1 MVRKS
6 CWFFLI
12 LATILFLVGCEEKQT
27 KGEDSSRVAVKN
39 ASQADGKQKEESKN
53 NGDKKI
59 PTNIKLSGEIVN
71 ENGKIVVKGK
81 SNLMKGTYVEIDWL
95 DRPFS
100 IRNPICLLCEKGT
113 VVDKHGNFTF
123 EIPQDLQDHE
133 YVLVTIE
140 VVLGG
145 LGQPEEIEAVYGEHG
160 ENLKGPFVYK
170 HEILEEEYQ
179 KIFASVL
186 VSPNG
191 KQTVYPIKA
200 PKREKVPDDYASTK
214 VWIDTKLTN
223 DHHYFYV
230 KGKSNLLEGTRL
242 NAFYYSSKDATL
254 SQNWIGSSAEVVSD
268 GTFFLQIP
276 YDTITESGFIIITSN
291 PNDSHVLETRMK
303 EIYGEQF
310 EKMSGD
316 QVKPNEEG
324 GNMIEVLLY
333 PKPPIVKAPE
343 KTMLTTDD
351 EEVKI
356 QLPDEIL
363 FDHDKSDLK
372 PDAQN
377 TLNELIQSLETLKED
392 TIIQINGHTDSTGD
406 DQYNMTLSENRA
418 KAVEAYLRQ
427 SEKVNHMQISIH
439 GFGETRP
446 IAPNNTEE
454 GKAKNRRVEIVI
466 NPK

>member
-1 MVRKS
+1 
-6 CWFFLI
+6 
-12 LATILFLVGCEEKQT
+12 
-27 KGEDSSRVAVKN
+27 
-39 ASQADGKQKEESKN
+39 
-53 NGDKKI
+53 
-59 PTNIKLSGEIVN
+59 
-71 ENGKIVVKGK
+71 
-81 SNLMKGTYVEIDWL
+81 MKGTYVEIDWL

-113 VVDKHGNFTF
+113 VVDKNGNFTF
-123 EIPQDLQDHE
+123 EIPQDQQDHE
-133 YVLVTIE
+133 YVLVMIE

-191 KQTVYPIKA
+191 KQTVYPIKS

-276 YDTITESGFIIITSN
+276 YDTITESGFIVITSK

-343 KTMLTTDD
+343 KLC
-351 EEVKI
+351 
-356 QLPDEIL
+356 
-363 FDHDKSDLK
+363 
-372 PDAQN
+372 
-377 TLNELIQSLETLKED
+377 SLQMMK
-392 TIIQINGHTDSTGD
+392 
-406 DQYNMTLSENRA
+406 
-418 KAVEAYLRQ
+418 K
-427 SEKVNHMQISIH
+427 
-439 GFGETRP
+439 
-446 IAPNNTEE
+446 
-454 GKAKNRRVEIVI
+454 
-466 NPK
+466 